1 MQQARILIVSFTVPE
16 NRLGG
21 AMLLYRHFALRSSF
35 EVGLVTNNPAKPPEG
50 IFYRK
55 ISPPHWLL
63 RALRTRFFRWF
74 QDYLQVVRP
83 HFFDPRLL
91 KAAREFQPDLIFN
104 VAETWLSFQALKLAR
119 KINVPFACYF
129 MDWSHYASQCHEWA
143 HPIMDRMYRR
153 LYRESDLALC
163 ISDGMRE
170 ELGSHPN
177 AHVVYP
183 IPGEASRT
191 SLGHR
196 SCLENSDQKRSKF
209 QFLFAGSLG
218 HWYGRQVKKVLE
230 ALEDEPDFS
239 LKVYGQNHD
248 WPEDFVIRQQN
259 SGAFGGFRPFEE
271 IQPEFEFA
279 DAFLLVMG
287 FDPKDELIERTNFK
301 TKLVDYFAYEKPIL
315 IWGPEYC
322 SAVRAA
328 REFNAAYC
336 VTDPSPASVLNAM
349 KELSG
354 SVELRDSLVKGVRL
368 AKANKYNAEKIHG
381 ILKDCLETL
390 VLK

>member
-1 MQQARILIVSFTVPE
+1 
-16 NRLGG
+16 
-21 AMLLYRHFALRSSF
+21 MLLYRHFVLRSSF
-35 EVGLVTNNPAKPPEG
+35 EVGLLTNNPARPPEG

-55 ISPPHWLL
+55 INLSKWLL
-63 RALRTRFFRWF
+63 RALRTRFYRWF
-74 QDYLQVVRP
+74 QDYCQLALP
-83 HFFDPRLL
+83 HFFDRQLL
-91 KAAREFQPDLIFN
+91 KAANEFKPDLIFN
-104 VAETWLSFQALKLAR
+104 VAETYLSFQALKLAR

-143 HPIMDRMYRR
+143 PPIMDRMYRR
-153 LYRESDLALC
+153 LYRDSDLALC

-170 ELGSHPN
+170 ELGPHPN

-183 IPGEASRT
+183 IPGDAQTTRPNNRIIQKSADDQ
-191 SLGHR
+191 
-196 SCLENSDQKRSKF
+196 CLKF

-230 ALEDEPDFS
+230 VLDNELDFS
-239 LKVYGQNHD
+239 LKVYGQDHD
-248 WPEDFVIRQQN
+248 WPEDFVIRQQMK
-259 SGAFGGFRPFEE
+259 GAFGGFRPFEE
-271 IQPEFEFA
+271 IQPEFESA

-287 FDPKDELIERTNFK
+287 FDPKDELIERTSFK

-328 REFNAAYC
+328 REYNAAYC
-336 VTDPSPASVLNAM
+336 VTDPSTASILNAM
-349 KELSG
+349 KKLSG
-354 SVELRDSLVKGVRL
+354 SVELRDSLVQGVRL

-390 VLK
+390 V

>member
-1 MQQARILIVSFTVPE
+1 
-16 NRLGG
+16 
-21 AMLLYRHFALRSSF
+21 MLLYRHFVMRSSF
-35 EVGLVTNNPAKPPEG
+35 KVGLLTNNPARPPEG
-50 IFYRK
+50 VFYRK
-55 ISPPHWLL
+55 INHSKWLL
-63 RALRTRFFRWF
+63 RALRTRFYRWF
-74 QDYLQVVRP
+74 QDYCQLALP
-83 HFFDPRLL
+83 HFFDRRLL
-91 KAAREFQPDLIFN
+91 KAANEFKPDLIFN
-104 VAETWLSFQALKLAR
+104 VAETYLSFQALKLAR

-129 MDWSHYASQCHEWA
+129 MDWSHYASHCHEWA
-143 HPIMDRMYRR
+143 HPIMERMYRR

-191 SLGHR
+191 GLGHR
-196 SCLENSDQKRSKF
+196 PCQETSDQKRSKF

-230 ALEDEPDFS
+230 ALDNEPDFS
-239 LKVYGQNHD
+239 LKVYGQDHD
-248 WPEDFVIRQQN
+248 WPEDFVIRQQMR
-259 SGAFGGFRPFEE
+259 GAFGGFRLFEE
-271 IQPEFEFA
+271 IQPEFESA

-287 FDPKDELIERTNFK
+287 FDPKDELIERTSFK

-336 VTDPSPASVLNAM
+336 VTDSSPASLLNAM

-354 SVELRDSLVKGVRL
+354 SADLRNSLVKGVRL
-368 AKANKYNAEKIHG
+368 AKANKYHAEKIHG
-381 ILKDCLETL
+381 ILIDSISKAIAFGP
-390 VLK
+390 